1 MQGARA
7 VVPRSQGLG
16 AEEPGPAPAV
26 EPPPE
31 PVRGRVRVRFHHHL
45 DEFDVVDG
53 VLDFEAVDDKYC
65 IWPLFRGEWNAAL
78 RGGEGEV
85 IAPDGGA
92 LTKVAVESDADGVE
106 GLEGG
111 KESRMVGT
119 FSGVAAGGEYTL
131 EVHEDPEVVA
141 EREEEEAMR
150 HI

>member
-1 MQGARA
+1 M
-7 VVPRSQGLG
+7 
-16 AEEPGPAPAV
+16 
-26 EPPPE
+26 
-31 PVRGRVRVRFHHHL
+31 
-45 DEFDVVDG
+45 
-53 VLDFEAVDDKYC
+53 LDFEAVDDKYC

-78 RGGEGEV
+78 RGGKGEV

-92 LTKVAVESDADGVE
+92 LTKVPVESDADGVE